1 MSDFQL
7 EPAIEQ
13 TSLFVCD
20 LGDFTLR
27 LVDDARY
34 LWLLVIPRIAGI
46 TELYDLSANVR
57 HDLTEHAS
65 KIAEIVKSKTSA
77 DKMNIATIG
86 NIVPQFHLHIIAR
99 HKDDEAWPNPVWGL
113 GQAKPYD
120 KKLAEGI
127 ISKLNLWLSD
137 IRT

>member
-20 LGDFTLR
+20 IGDFTLR
-27 LVDDARY
+27 LVDDTRY

-65 KIAEIVKSKTSA
+65 KIAEIVQDNTSA

-99 HKDDEAWPNPVWGL
+99 HKADEAWPNPVWGL

-120 KKLAEGI
+120 KTSAEGI